1 MPQAT
6 QLQTLEQFVKSCGA
20 GTSGGSLVVSTSTTA
35 ADVAVPAG
43 HDLVLFIPRPPN
55 PGETVP
61 DIRIGLAGTAH
72 AANLPLNGYFPSCIV
87 VAAEGQ
93 DVSLSSTAAWSVE
106 VVFGKTESGI

>member
-20 GTSGGSLVVSTSTTA
+20 GTSGGSLVMATSTTA
-35 ADVAVPAG
+35 ADIAVPAG
-43 HDLVLFIPRPPN
+43 HDLVLIIPYAPN
-55 PGETVP
+55 PGQTVP
-61 DIRIGLAGTAH
+61 DLRIGLAGTAH
-72 AANLPLNGYFPSCIV
+72 ASNLPISGYFPTCIA

-93 DVSLSSTAAWSVE
+93 DISISSTAAWNVE